1 MYLHLEIF
9 KQRRKVDVGW
19 GYRME
24 ERESQRDRGHTG
36 LAARKRAKRLQ
47 QTFPVLHHH
56 TSSDPYIC
64 PVL

>member
-36 LAARKRAKRLQ
+36 LAGKE
-47 QTFPVLHHH
+47 
-56 TSSDPYIC
+56 TS
-64 PVL
+64 